1 MLKEDIISFIKEVSK
16 MKHIHTFENKS
27 KAKRAISYLS
37 TFFNCTEISYKK
49 DMMSG
54 QLNTP
59 YYFYVTGTRR

>member
-1 MLKEDIISFIKEVSK
+1 

>member
-1 MLKEDIISFIKEVSK
+1 

-27 KAKRAISYLS
+27 KAKRAKSYLS
-37 TFFNCTEISYKK
+37 TFFNCTKISYKK

-59 YYFYVTGTRR
+59 YYFYVIGTRG